1 MTINKVEGRNQE
13 DNKMNRINYLINRE
27 LILSVSAQTDNI
39 DASQFR
45 WPPNIFLD
53 QDMK

>member
-1 MTINKVEGRNQE
+1 MTVNKVKGLHQE
-13 DNKMNRINYLINRE
+13 DNKMNRINCLINRQ
-27 LILSVSAQTDNI
+27 LIVSVGEPTDNI

-45 WPPNIFLD
+45 WPPNIFAD